1 MKQLTALLS
10 LVVGM
15 LILSSCSSIAHIEKD
30 PSVNFNRYNTYA
42 WLDDK
47 DDNNERY
54 IKGLT
59 KQNLRAAVANE
70 LSEIN
75 WREDRRRPDVL
86 IKHDVLVERRV
97 KESRDPVYS
106 RPFVR
111 SFYNPYAR
119 RWGSIYYPSEL
130 MGYDRRNYE
139 VKEGT
144 LTITMIDTKTDK
156 VIWQGWVTDELKS
169 QQPTSKEIQSSVRTI
184 FKKFDPKS

>member
-15 LILSSCSSIAHIEKD
+15 LVLSSCSSVAHIEKD

-42 WLDDK
+42 WLDDNGDN
-47 DDNNERY
+47 DDRY
-54 IKGLT
+54 LRGLT

-75 WREDRRRPDVL
+75 WREDKRRPDVI
-86 IKHDVLVERRV
+86 IKHDVLVERKV

-106 RPFVR
+106 QPFVR
-111 SFYNPYAR
+111 SFYNPYTR

-144 LTITMIDTKTDK
+144 LTITMIDAKTDK
-156 VIWQGWVTDELKS
+156 VIWQGWVTDELKT
-169 QQPTSKEIQSSVRTI
+169 QQPTSKEIQASVRTI
-184 FKKFDPKS
+184 FKKFEPKS

>member
-15 LILSSCSSIAHIEKD
+15 LILSSCSSVAHIEKD

-42 WLDDK
+42 WLDDNGDN
-47 DDNNERY
+47 DDRY
-54 IKGLT
+54 LRGLT

-75 WREDRRRPDVL
+75 WREDKRRPDVI
-86 IKHDVLVERRV
+86 IKHDVLVERKV

-106 RPFVR
+106 QPFVR
-111 SFYNPYAR
+111 SFYNPYTR

-144 LTITMIDTKTDK
+144 LTITMIDAKTDK

-169 QQPTSKEIQSSVRTI
+169 QQPTSKEIQASVRTI
-184 FKKFDPKS
+184 FKKFEPKS

>member
-15 LILSSCSSIAHIEKD
+15 LILSSCSSVAHIEKD

-42 WLDDK
+42 WLDDNADN
-47 DDNNERY
+47 DDRY
-54 IKGLT
+54 LRGLT

-75 WREDRRRPDVL
+75 WREDKRRPDVI
-86 IKHDVLVERRV
+86 IKHDVLVERKV

-106 RPFVR
+106 QPFVR
-111 SFYNPYAR
+111 SFYNPYTR

-144 LTITMIDTKTDK
+144 LTITMIDAKTDK

-169 QQPTSKEIQSSVRTI
+169 QQPTSKEIQASVRTI
-184 FKKFDPKS
+184 FKKFEPKS

>member
-15 LILSSCSSIAHIEKD
+15 LILSSCSSVAHIEKD

-42 WLDDK
+42 WLDDNGDN
-47 DDNNERY
+47 DDRY
-54 IKGLT
+54 LRGLT

-75 WREDRRRPDVL
+75 WREDKRRPDVI
-86 IKHDVLVERRV
+86 IKHDVLVERKV

-106 RPFVR
+106 QPFVR
-111 SFYNPYAR
+111 SFYNPYTR

-144 LTITMIDTKTDK
+144 LTITMIDAKADK

-169 QQPTSKEIQSSVRTI
+169 QQPTSKEIQASVRTI
-184 FKKFDPKS
+184 FKKFEPKS